1 MSNLSQKTI
10 DSMFTGVA
18 SKPKEANHGTQ
29 ITLNDPIQ
37 VMHKDFTEFYT
48 NSVVFLGQ
56 INVSIVPLHL
66 NFQTDF
72 KSTAINY
79 HSSKEVSKY
88 VSPQFD

>member
-1 MSNLSQKTI
+1 
-10 DSMFTGVA
+10 
-18 SKPKEANHGTQ
+18 
-29 ITLNDPIQ
+29 
-37 VMHKDFTEFYT
+37 MHKDFTEFYT